1 DPDFLETYDL
11 AKKIIK
17 NLLLGNESPI
27 ITINLLGKKF
37 LKLEDRKYHQYF
49 LDMLV
54 YFYNDILM
62 YQLGNIEDIVYF
74 DLLNN
79 IDGEIE
85 MEYEKIIANIELLL
99 EAKNKLNF
107 NINIDL
113 MFFDLFLEMEKIN
126 G

>member
-1 DPDFLETYDL
+1 
-11 AKKIIK
+11 
-17 NLLLGNESPI
+17 
-27 ITINLLGKKF
+27 
-37 LKLEDRKYHQYF
+37 
-49 LDMLV
+49 MLV